1 MLQIHIFNYTNIDR
15 FLQGKDDKIKLQDVG
30 PYVYREQGEKVN
42 LVFHDDHKI
51 TYSENTTQHFDKILS
66 GGLSE
71 EDILNL
77 PNVPLIAA
85 LSEAIKMNFL
95 KQMGFN
101 TVILGSSAPKEFQ
114 VHSSVNSIFFTLIH
128 CHQLTET

>member
-1 MLQIHIFNYTNIDR
+1 MLQIHIFNYTNMDR
-15 FLQGKDDKIKLQDVG
+15 FLQGKDDKIKVHDVG

-42 LVFHDDHKI
+42 LVYHDDHKI

-85 LSEAIKMNFL
+85 MSEAIKMNFL
-95 KQMGFN
+95 KQIGFN
-101 TVILGSSAPKEFQ
+101 TMVLASSAPKEFQ
-114 VHSSVNSIFFTLIH
+114 VHKSAN
-128 CHQLTET
+128 